1 MKQRVR
7 FLLNGKPVELEPPL
21 VPQLT
26 LDWLRQKAGLTGTKE
41 GCREG
46 DCGACMVILG
56 QRPLQIDG
64 GSPASKGAADPIEWL
79 PVTSCLLA
87 VEELDGKH
95 LITIEGLAEQGPT
108 TVMKALHEE
117 NVSQCGFCSPG
128 VVIALTARIPQGG
141 PLDEAALKR
150 ALEGNLCRCTGYDS
164 LHRSAKRLA
173 SELRTLPG
181 EYKERLT
188 YLVNQGIIPESLAK
202 TMYELPAPFETP
214 SEAGSRRKVP
224 GPARHILPL
233 GGGTDWFVKHGET
246 EAPREID
253 FIDTHTHS
261 RYIKKEGP
269 FIRIGAAVTMGDFF
283 ANPLIR
289 EAVPGIETFES
300 LVASPGIR
308 SRATLTGNI
317 ANASP
322 VADMTAMLLA
332 LDAQLVLLDTSTG
345 SSRRTIAL
353 DQFFLSYKKTAAG
366 DTEELDEILL
376 PLYHSGRPQSCFN
389 FEKAAKR
396 DRLDIAAVNT
406 ACWILLEDGPSVAAA
421 VDPAQAGRP
430 VAAAVD
436 PAQAGRPDNASAASS
451 VQTSGAAV
459 ELSASGPVIRK
470 LRISAGGVGPVP
482 MVLANPAKILEGKV
496 LTTSLVQAAADGAL
510 AEINPISDVRGSAEY
525 RREVLRRLILA
536 HFIKLFPHSIDEEAL
551 LK

>member
-1 MKQRVR
+1 
-7 FLLNGKPVELEPPL
+7 
-21 VPQLT
+21 
-26 LDWLRQKAGLTGTKE
+26 
-41 GCREG
+41 
-46 DCGACMVILG
+46 MVILG
-56 QRPLQIDG
+56 QRPIQVDE
-64 GSPASKGAADPIEWL
+64 GSAASKSAADPIEWL

-108 TVMKALHEE
+108 TVMKVLHEE
-117 NVSQCGFCSPG
+117 NASQCGFCSPG
-128 VVIALTARIPQGG
+128 VVIALTARLLQGG

-164 LHRSAKRLA
+164 LHRSAKQLA
-173 SELRTLPG
+173 SELRSLPRD
-181 EYKERLT
+181 YKERLT
-188 YLVNQGIIPESLAK
+188 YLVSQGIIPESLAN
-202 TMYELPAPFETP
+202 TMYELPAPFGTP
-214 SEAGSRRKVP
+214 AEGGSRRSGP

-246 EAPREID
+246 EAPQEID
-253 FIDTHTHS
+253 FIDTHTNS
-261 RYIKKEGP
+261 RYIKKQGA
-269 FIRIGAAVTMGDFF
+269 FISIGAAVTMGDFF

-289 EAVPGIETFES
+289 DALPGIEAFED

-345 SSRRTIAL
+345 SSRRTVAL
-353 DQFFLSYKKTAAG
+353 DRFFLSYKKTAAAE
-366 DTEELDEILL
+366 TEELDEILL
-376 PLYHSGRPQSCFN
+376 PLSTPDRKVQCCFN

-406 ACWILLEDGPSVAAA
+406 ACWILFEDTAAA
-421 VDPAQAGRP
+421 YGGVSTEVGRS
-430 VAAAVD
+430 V
-436 PAQAGRPDNASAASS
+436 NASAATSA
-451 VQTSGAAV
+451 VQTSGTAV

-482 MVLANPAKILEGKV
+482 MLLAKPAKFLEGQV
-496 LTTSLVQAAADGAL
+496 LTTSLILAAAEEAL
-510 AEINPISDVRGSAEY
+510 SEINPISDVRGSAEY
-525 RREVLRRLILA
+525 RREALRRLILA

-551 LK
+551 LL

>member
-26 LDWLRQKAGLTGTKE
+26 LDWLRHQAGLTGTKE

-117 NVSQCGFCSPG
+117 NASQCGFCSPG
-128 VVIALTARIPQGG
+128 VVIALTARILQGG

-188 YLVNQGIIPESLAK
+188 YLVSQRIIPESLAK
-202 TMYELPAPFETP
+202 TMYELPAPFGTP
-214 SEAGSRRKVP
+214 SEAGSRWNVP

-289 EAVPGIETFES
+289 EAVPDIETFES

-332 LDAQLVLLDTSTG
+332 LDAQLVLLDTSTV

-376 PLYHSGRPQSCFN
+376 PLYRRDSPVQSCFN

-406 ACWILLEDGPSVAAA
+406 ACWILLEDGPS
-421 VDPAQAGRP
+421 

-496 LTTSLVQAAADGAL
+496 LTTSLVVAAADGAL

-525 RREVLRRLILA
+525 RREALRRLILA
-536 HFIKLFPHSIDEEAL
+536 HFIKLFPHIIDEEVL

>member
-1 MKQRVR
+1 MKERVR

-26 LDWLRQKAGLTGTKE
+26 LDWLRHQAGLTGTKE

-117 NVSQCGFCSPG
+117 NASQCGFCSPG
-128 VVIALTARIPQGG
+128 VVIALTARILQGG

-173 SELRTLPG
+173 SKLRTLPG

-188 YLVNQGIIPESLAK
+188 YLVSQRIIPESLAK

-214 SEAGSRRKVP
+214 SEAGPMRNAP

-233 GGGTDWFVKHGET
+233 GGGTDWFVKHDET
-246 EAPREID
+246 EAPQEID
-253 FIDTHTHS
+253 FIDSHTHS

-289 EAVPGIETFES
+289 EAVPDIETFES

-332 LDAQLVLLDTSTG
+332 LDAQLVLLDTSTV

-406 ACWILLEDGPSVAAA
+406 ACWILLEDSPSVAAA
-421 VDPAQAGRP
+421 VEPAQTGRP
-430 VAAAVD
+430 N
-436 PAQAGRPDNASAASS
+436 NASAASS

-525 RREVLRRLILA
+525 RREALRRLILA
-536 HFIKLFPHSIDEEAL
+536 HFIKLFPHIIDEEVL

>member
-56 QRPLQIDG
+56 QRPIQVDE
-64 GSPASKGAADPIEWL
+64 GSAASKSAADPIEWL

-108 TVMKALHEE
+108 TVMKVLHEE
-117 NVSQCGFCSPG
+117 NASQCGFCSPG
-128 VVIALTARIPQGG
+128 VVIALTARLLQGG

-164 LHRSAKRLA
+164 LHRSAKQLA
-173 SELRTLPG
+173 SELRSLPRD
-181 EYKERLT
+181 YKERLT
-188 YLVNQGIIPESLAK
+188 YLVSQGIIPESLAN
-202 TMYELPAPFETP
+202 TMYELPAPFGTP
-214 SEAGSRRKVP
+214 AEGGSRRSGP

-246 EAPREID
+246 EAPQEID

-269 FIRIGAAVTMGDFF
+269 FIHIGAAVTMGDFF

-289 EAVPGIETFES
+289 ETVPGIETFES

-332 LDAQLVLLDTSTG
+332 LDAQLVLLDTSTV

-376 PLYHSGRPQSCFN
+376 PLYRRDSPVQSCYFN

-406 ACWILLEDGPSVAAA
+406 ACWILFEDTAAA
-421 VDPAQAGRP
+421 YGGVSAEPGRS
-430 VAAAVD
+430 V
-436 PAQAGRPDNASAASS
+436 NASAATSA
-451 VQTSGAAV
+451 VQTSGTAV

-482 MVLANPAKILEGKV
+482 MVLANPARILEGQV

-525 RREVLRRLILA
+525 RREALRRLILA
-536 HFIKLFPHSIDEEAL
+536 HFIKLFPHIIDEEVL

>member
-1 MKQRVR
+1 M
-7 FLLNGKPVELEPPL
+7 
-21 VPQLT
+21 
-26 LDWLRQKAGLTGTKE
+26 
-41 GCREG
+41 
-46 DCGACMVILG
+46 
-56 QRPLQIDG
+56 
-64 GSPASKGAADPIEWL
+64 
-79 PVTSCLLA
+79 
-87 VEELDGKH
+87 EELDGKH

-128 VVIALTARIPQGG
+128 VVIALTARILQGG

-289 EAVPGIETFES
+289 EAVPDIETFES

-332 LDAQLVLLDTSTG
+332 LDAQLVLLDTSTV

-376 PLYHSGRPQSCFN
+376 PLYRRDSPVQSCFN

-406 ACWILLEDGPSVAAA
+406 ACWILLEDRGHASAV

-430 VAAAVD
+430 VAAAVE
-436 PAQAGRPDNASAASS
+436 PAQTGRPDNASAASS

-551 LK
+551 LL

>member
-1 MKQRVR
+1 MKERVR

-26 LDWLRQKAGLTGTKE
+26 LDWLRHQAGLTGTKE

-117 NVSQCGFCSPG
+117 NASQCGFCSPG
-128 VVIALTARIPQGG
+128 VVIALTARILQGG

-173 SELRTLPG
+173 SELCTLPG

-214 SEAGSRRKVP
+214 SEAGPMRNAP

-233 GGGTDWFVKHGET
+233 GGGTDWFVKHDET
-246 EAPREID
+246 EAPQEID
-253 FIDTHTHS
+253 FIDSHTHS

-289 EAVPGIETFES
+289 EAVPDIETFES

-332 LDAQLVLLDTSTG
+332 LDAQLVLLDTSTV

-406 ACWILLEDGPSVAAA
+406 ACWILLEDSPSVA
-421 VDPAQAGRP
+421 
-430 VAAAVD
+430 
-436 PAQAGRPDNASAASS
+436 SS
-451 VQTSGAAV
+451 
-459 ELSASGPVIRK
+459 PVIRK

-482 MVLANPAKILEGKV
+482 MVLANPAKILEGQV
-496 LTTSLVQAAADGAL
+496 LTTSLVVAAADGAL

-525 RREVLRRLILA
+525 RRQALRRLILA
-536 HFIKLFPHSIDEEAL
+536 HFIKLFPHIIDEEVL

>member
-1 MKQRVR
+1 MKPRVR

-26 LDWLRQKAGLTGTKE
+26 LDWLRHQAGLTGTKE

-117 NVSQCGFCSPG
+117 NASQCGFCSPG
-128 VVIALTARIPQGG
+128 VVIALTARILQGG

-173 SELRTLPG
+173 SELCTLPG

-214 SEAGSRRKVP
+214 SEAGPMRNAP

-233 GGGTDWFVKHGET
+233 GGGTDWFVKHDET

-406 ACWILLEDGPSVAAA
+406 ACWILLEDSPSVA
-421 VDPAQAGRP
+421 
-430 VAAAVD
+430 
-436 PAQAGRPDNASAASS
+436 SS
-451 VQTSGAAV
+451 
-459 ELSASGPVIRK
+459 PVIRK

-482 MVLANPAKILEGKV
+482 MVLANPAKILEGQV
-496 LTTSLVQAAADGAL
+496 LTTSLVVAAADGAL

-525 RREVLRRLILA
+525 RRQALRRLILA
-536 HFIKLFPHSIDEEAL
+536 HFIKLFPHIIDEEVL

>member
-26 LDWLRQKAGLTGTKE
+26 LDWLRHQAGLTGTKE

-117 NVSQCGFCSPG
+117 NASQCGFCSPG
-128 VVIALTARIPQGG
+128 VVIALTARILQGG

-188 YLVNQGIIPESLAK
+188 YLVSQRIIPESLAK
-202 TMYELPAPFETP
+202 TMYELPAPFGTP
-214 SEAGSRRKVP
+214 SEAGFRRKVP

-233 GGGTDWFVKHGET
+233 GGGTDWFVKHDET

-289 EAVPGIETFES
+289 ETVPGIETFES

-332 LDAQLVLLDTSTG
+332 LDAQMVLLDTSTV

-376 PLYHSGRPQSCFN
+376 PLYRRDSPVQSCFN

-406 ACWILLEDGPSVAAA
+406 ACWILFEDTAAA
-421 VDPAQAGRP
+421 YGGVSAEPGRS
-430 VAAAVD
+430 V
-436 PAQAGRPDNASAASS
+436 NASAATSA
-451 VQTSGAAV
+451 VQTSGTAV

-482 MVLANPAKILEGKV
+482 MLLAKPAKILEGKV

-525 RREVLRRLILA
+525 RREALRRLILA
-536 HFIKLFPHSIDEEAL
+536 HFIKLFPHIIDEEVL
-551 LK
+551 LQ

>member
-1 MKQRVR
+1 
-7 FLLNGKPVELEPPL
+7 
-21 VPQLT
+21 
-26 LDWLRQKAGLTGTKE
+26 
-41 GCREG
+41 
-46 DCGACMVILG
+46 
-56 QRPLQIDG
+56 
-64 GSPASKGAADPIEWL
+64 
-79 PVTSCLLA
+79 
-87 VEELDGKH
+87 
-95 LITIEGLAEQGPT
+95 
-108 TVMKALHEE
+108 
-117 NVSQCGFCSPG
+117 
-128 VVIALTARIPQGG
+128 
-141 PLDEAALKR
+141 
-150 ALEGNLCRCTGYDS
+150 
-164 LHRSAKRLA
+164 
-173 SELRTLPG
+173 
-181 EYKERLT
+181 
-188 YLVNQGIIPESLAK
+188 
-202 TMYELPAPFETP
+202 
-214 SEAGSRRKVP
+214 
-224 GPARHILPL
+224 
-233 GGGTDWFVKHGET
+233 VKHDET

-289 EAVPGIETFES
+289 EAVPDIETFES

-332 LDAQLVLLDTSTG
+332 LDAQMVLLDTSTV

-376 PLYHSGRPQSCFN
+376 PLYRRDSPVQSCFN

-406 ACWILLEDGPSVAAA
+406 ACWILFEDTAAA
-421 VDPAQAGRP
+421 YGGVSAEPGRS
-430 VAAAVD
+430 V
-436 PAQAGRPDNASAASS
+436 NASAATSA
-451 VQTSGAAV
+451 VQTSGTAV

-482 MVLANPAKILEGKV
+482 MLLAKPAKILEGKV

-525 RREVLRRLILA
+525 RREALRRLILA
-536 HFIKLFPHSIDEEAL
+536 HFIKLFPHIIDEEVL
-551 LK
+551 LQ

>member
-128 VVIALTARIPQGG
+128 VVIALTARILQGG

-188 YLVNQGIIPESLAK
+188 YLVSQGIIPESLAK
-202 TMYELPAPFETP
+202 TMYELPAPFGTP
-214 SEAGSRRKVP
+214 SEAGFRRKVP

-289 EAVPGIETFES
+289 EAVPDIETFES

-332 LDAQLVLLDTSTG
+332 LDAQLVLLDTSTV

-376 PLYHSGRPQSCFN
+376 PLYRRDSPVQSCFN

-406 ACWILLEDGPSVAAA
+406 ACWILFEDTAAA
-421 VDPAQAGRP
+421 YGGVSAEP
-430 VAAAVD
+430 
-436 PAQAGRPDNASAASS
+436 GRPDNASAASS

-482 MVLANPAKILEGKV
+482 MLLAKPAKFLEGQV
-496 LTTSLVQAAADGAL
+496 LTTSLILAAAEEAL
-510 AEINPISDVRGSAEY
+510 SEINPISDVRGSAEY
-525 RREVLRRLILA
+525 RREALRRLILA
-536 HFIKLFPHSIDEEAL
+536 HFIKLFPHSIDEEVL

>member
-26 LDWLRQKAGLTGTKE
+26 LDWLRHQAGLTGTKE

-117 NVSQCGFCSPG
+117 NASQCGFCSPG
-128 VVIALTARIPQGG
+128 VVIALTARILQGG

-188 YLVNQGIIPESLAK
+188 YLVSQRIIPESLAK
-202 TMYELPAPFETP
+202 TMYELPAPFGTP
-214 SEAGSRRKVP
+214 SEAGFRRKVP

-233 GGGTDWFVKHGET
+233 GGGTDWFVKHDET

-289 EAVPGIETFES
+289 EAVPDIETFES

-332 LDAQLVLLDTSTG
+332 LDAQMVLLDTSTV

-376 PLYHSGRPQSCFN
+376 PLYRRDSPVQSCFN

-406 ACWILLEDGPSVAAA
+406 ACWILFEDTAAA
-421 VDPAQAGRP
+421 YGGVSAEPGRS
-430 VAAAVD
+430 V
-436 PAQAGRPDNASAASS
+436 NASAATSA
-451 VQTSGAAV
+451 VQTSGTAV

-482 MVLANPAKILEGKV
+482 MLLAKPAKILEGKV

-525 RREVLRRLILA
+525 RREALRRLILA
-536 HFIKLFPHSIDEEAL
+536 HFIKLFPHIIDEEVL
-551 LK
+551 LQ

>member
-128 VVIALTARIPQGG
+128 VVIALTARILQGG

-188 YLVNQGIIPESLAK
+188 YLVSQRIIPESLAK
-202 TMYELPAPFETP
+202 TMYELPAPFGTP
-214 SEAGSRRKVP
+214 SEGFRRKVP

-233 GGGTDWFVKHGET
+233 GGGTDWFVKHDET
-246 EAPREID
+246 EAPQEID
-253 FIDTHTHS
+253 FIDSHTHS

-406 ACWILLEDGPSVAAA
+406 ACWSLLEGGPSVAAA
-421 VDPAQAGRP
+421 GDPAQAGRP

-436 PAQAGRPDNASAASS
+436 PAQTGRSVNASAATSA

-551 LK
+551 LL

>member
-26 LDWLRQKAGLTGTKE
+26 LDWLRHQAGLTGTKE

-117 NVSQCGFCSPG
+117 NASQCGFCSPG
-128 VVIALTARIPQGG
+128 VVIALTARILQGG

-188 YLVNQGIIPESLAK
+188 YLVSQRIIPESLAK
-202 TMYELPAPFETP
+202 TMYELPAPFGTP
-214 SEAGSRRKVP
+214 SEGSRRKVP

-233 GGGTDWFVKHGET
+233 GGGTDWFVKHDET
-246 EAPREID
+246 EAPQEID
-253 FIDTHTHS
+253 FIDSHTHS

-289 EAVPGIETFES
+289 EAVQGIETFES

-332 LDAQLVLLDTSTG
+332 LDAHLVLLDTSTG

-406 ACWILLEDGPSVAAA
+406 ACWILLEDRGHASAV

-430 VAAAVD
+430 VATAVD
-436 PAQAGRPDNASAASS
+436 PAQAGCPNNASAASS

-482 MVLANPAKILEGKV
+482 MLLAKPAKFLEGQV
-496 LTTSLVQAAADGAL
+496 LTTSLILAAAEEAL
-510 AEINPISDVRGSAEY
+510 SEINPISDVRGSAEY
-525 RREVLRRLILA
+525 RREALRRLILA
-536 HFIKLFPHSIDEEAL
+536 HFIKLFPHSIDEEVL